1 VRIQVFPDA
10 HTLAG
15 ALADVLTAALADQ
28 PALVLG
34 LPTGRTPV
42 LLYAELAG
50 RAAAGRVDMTGATT
64 FNLDEFLGV
73 AGSDPAS
80 YRQFMETHL
89 FKHVGIDPR
98 RINFL
103 NGAAHDVAA
112 ECQRYEDAIVAAG
125 GIGLQVLGI
134 GSNGHIGFNEPGPTL
149 AARTHRV
156 TLKPET
162 RRANAG
168 LFGGDLTR
176 VPTEALSMGMG
187 TILHAARLVLIATGP
202 GKADCVRQMIEGP
215 LTTMLPASFLQ
226 VHPDV
231 LVMLDEPAAAG
242 LKRAEIRSGE
252 IESRI

>member
-1 VRIQVFPDA
+1 MRIQVFKDA
-10 HTLAG
+10 RTLAG
-15 ALADVLTAALADQ
+15 ALADTLADALAEQ
-28 PALVLG
+28 PDLVLG

-42 LLYAELAG
+42 LLYAELAA
-50 RAAAGRVDMTGATT
+50 RAAAGRIDLTRVTT

-73 AGSDPAS
+73 APSDPAS

-89 FKHVGIDPR
+89 FRHVGIDPC

-134 GSNGHIGFNEPGPTL
+134 GSNGHIGFNEPGSAL

-168 LFGGDLTR
+168 LFGGDLSR
-176 VPTEALSMGMG
+176 VPTEALSMGMA
-187 TILHAARLVLIATGP
+187 TILHASRLVLIATGG
-202 GKADCVRQMIEGP
+202 GKADCVHQMIEGP

-226 VHPDV
+226 VHRDV

-242 LKRAEIRSGE
+242 LKKAERL
-252 IESRI
+252 ESRI

>member
-10 HTLAG
+10 RTLAG
-15 ALADVLTAALADQ
+15 ALADVLASALVDC
-28 PALVLG
+28 PELVLG

-42 LLYAELAG
+42 LLYAELAA
-50 RAAAGRVDMTGATT
+50 RARAGSLDMTRATT

-73 AGSDPAS
+73 PASDPGS

-89 FKHVGIDPR
+89 FRHAGIDPR

-103 NGAAHDVAA
+103 DGAARDVPA

-134 GSNGHIGFNEPGPTL
+134 GSNGHIGFNEPGPAL

-168 LFGGDLTR
+168 LFGGDLSR
-176 VPTEALSMGMG
+176 VPVEALSMGMA
-187 TILHAARLVLIATGP
+187 TILQAARLVLIATGP

-226 VHPDV
+226 VHRDA

-242 LKRAEIRSGE
+242 LTTGE
-252 IESRI
+252 ARCEKVGK